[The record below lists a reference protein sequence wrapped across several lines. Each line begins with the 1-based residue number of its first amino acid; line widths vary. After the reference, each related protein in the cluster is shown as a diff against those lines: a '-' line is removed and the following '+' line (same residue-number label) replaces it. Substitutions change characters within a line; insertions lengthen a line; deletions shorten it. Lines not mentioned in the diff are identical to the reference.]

1 MKKILYLTF
10 LISLLIF
17 VNNCAGYKPI
27 FGSTSLQFEI
37 SNYDIQGDK
46 ILGNKLYSKLYN
58 LSKSKKVNSDTKNLD
73 LLINVSNTKSAT
85 SKDSSG
91 KILEYKIKNKV
102 NQLILDEFPFK
113 IDEII
118 EKVNISLLK
127 LKYNDQSKVLVGDY
141 KIDINSREI
150 SYKDK
155 KLKLTE
161 REIDII
167 LFLKNT
173 QNPKSIENLQKEVW
187 GHNSN
192 LETHTVETHIY
203 RLRKKIKDI
212 FKNEKFIMSTK
223 KGYIIK

>member
-1 MKKILYLTF
+1 MIKQSLVIYNLPVLFNILNEIKENFKFDLYNC
-10 LISLLIF
+10 
-17 VNNCAGYKPI
+17 NNEDEVLKLKE
-27 FGSTSLQFEI
+27 S
-37 SNYDIQGDK
+37 D
-46 ILGNKLYSKLYN
+46 LGNHLILT
-58 LSKSKKVNSDTKNLD
+58 NSQ
-73 LLINVSNTKSAT
+73 
-85 SKDSSG
+85 
-91 KILEYKIKNKV
+91 YKIKNKV

-127 LKYNDQSKVLVGDY
+127 LKYNDQSKVLVGKY

-150 SYKDK
+150 SYEDK